1 MGDCLAVV
9 NLVEASRMDY
19 NFDVTELAINPTLLC
34 FFLFF
39 FFFFFGFWFLFF
51 FFWFF
56 EGTVALCFFAS
67 SRGSEILGIAEGSRG
82 RRIFLFNVGW
92 LGVWS
97 RMLGIFRQ
105 VVGDEEF
112 DTQVAAAS
120 QRVRPF
126 FNLAV
131 PFGFLWPPNG
141 FHVGTNISKVFG
153 FSVM

>member
-34 FFLFF
+34 FFFF
-39 FFFFFGFWFLFF
+39 FWFLVFVL

-112 DTQVAAAS
+112 DVQVAAAS

-141 FHVGTNISKVFG
+141 FRVGTNISKVFG